1 MKNIVKEY
9 EIDIEKLTRTLI
21 DFKGNDKQRL
31 AILKLISLKII
42 LKNFELRRR

>member
-31 AILKLISLKII
+31 AKTS
-42 LKNFELRRR
+42 NFKTDFLEDNS